1 MTRKAP
7 AGFVRGNDRLAR
19 MLDRPGMQDAVADVH
34 AGMQE
39 MDRAHV
45 EGLADMRKAGL
56 LTQQQLAASM
66 GVDQGSISR
75 VENRDDMLLS
85 TFAEYLEAVG
95 ARNAVLVASI
105 NGIQVEMPLDRFRR
119 SSERQDAVA
128 P

>member
-7 AGFVRGNDRLAR
+7 PGFVRGNDRLAR

-45 EGLADMRKAGL
+45 EGLADIRKAGL

-119 SSERQDAVA
+119 SSGRQDAVA

>member
-45 EGLADMRKAGL
+45 EGLADIRKAGL

>member
-45 EGLADMRKAGL
+45 EGLADIRKAGL

-119 SSERQDAVA
+119 STGRQDAAA